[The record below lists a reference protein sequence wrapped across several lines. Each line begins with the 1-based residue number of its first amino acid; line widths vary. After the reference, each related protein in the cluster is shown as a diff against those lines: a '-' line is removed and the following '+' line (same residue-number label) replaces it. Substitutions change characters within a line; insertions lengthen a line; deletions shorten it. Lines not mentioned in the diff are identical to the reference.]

1 MLTVRRRGSEAH
13 CALQRRVGESVCIEI
28 IERLTLA
35 ALRQERGVRRRHDG
49 AEAEQ
54 LDMQRRQSPGFRS
67 DEGIELLTASVVE
80 GMGALA
86 FLLFASAVAYEVML
100 VGYCRVGE
108 DHEVS
113 ENAEK
118 GCESAV
124 LHTPANI
131 NILRFLRK
139 SA

>member
-1 MLTVRRRGSEAH
+1 METV
-13 CALQRRVGESVCIEI
+13 
-28 IERLTLA
+28 
-35 ALRQERGVRRRHDG
+35 
-49 AEAEQ
+49 
-54 LDMQRRQSPGFRS
+54 
-67 DEGIELLTASVVE
+67 
-80 GMGALA
+80 GALA
-86 FLLFASAVAYEVML
+86 LGLLSSAVAYEMVL